1 MGGPPLASFGSLQ
14 YLWGN
19 IPALDLLKVAENEGD
34 EAILQNDVSL
44 LFAASGDLRNII
56 KTVVGLPEDYAGNC
70 KVIINDRDTLLL
82 RVMPYSYS

>member
-70 KVIINDRDTLLL
+70 KAVINDRDTLLL